1 MVAATAMAAKA
12 AHDHQ
17 LFGREDNHE
26 APLPFEYIC
35 IDVDKTTKKKD
46 SSILHTDAD
55 GDKEREMV

>member
-17 LFGREDNHE
+17 LFGREGNHE
-26 APLPFEYIC
+26 APLPFEYIY
-35 IDVDKTTKKKD
+35 IGVDETTKIKD
-46 SSILHTDAD
+46 SLILHTDAD